1 MVYTVQKSSMSRAIP
16 SNMMEGKI
24 TFAQYATQKIKFQVV
39 TIIMYTVQLFI
50 KKEKVKVTYTTY
62 MIV

>member
-1 MVYTVQKSSMSRAIP
+1 MSRAIP

>member
-1 MVYTVQKSSMSRAIP
+1 MD
-16 SNMMEGKI
+16 GKI
-24 TFAQYATQKIKFQVV
+24 TFAQNATQKIKFQVV

-50 KKEKVKVTYTTY
+50 KKEKVKVAYTTY